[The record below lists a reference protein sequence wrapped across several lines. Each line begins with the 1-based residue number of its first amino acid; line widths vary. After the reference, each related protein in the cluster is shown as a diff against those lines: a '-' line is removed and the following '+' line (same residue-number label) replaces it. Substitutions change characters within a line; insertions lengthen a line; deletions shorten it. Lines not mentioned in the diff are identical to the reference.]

1 MKFIVSTK
9 PTKSALDL
17 AIINS
22 NVSKFYSKSCLAEV
36 SANANTLTI
45 NLEAA
50 SIVSE
55 VKLKGSGDTDEASTV
70 FVDSLVLKQLIASFD
85 SPTII
90 FEFTESG
97 LVLHTGKSKFTL
109 PKMTDDSDMALAR
122 PLKVL
127 ELSNCVNVDVDSSA
141 WKFVKDHQMFAI
153 AMSFV
158 HPVYT
163 NVWVSDGD
171 DVVVGDFDNSIFTH
185 SHKSN
190 LGCCC
195 LLSDTIVNL
204 LMSLPEGSKIV
215 RDPESRSY
223 IINGSTDSFDY
234 IAQFTPKYESDPGV
248 GSYNADMVLSMMPD
262 SSDQAVTLDSD
273 KISKLLNQASLL
285 STSSEDTI
293 TLSVRDK
300 QAWLHDNNVNGSVD
314 IKPSCDWD
322 KIKEYS
328 VEFRTALLKSAMSNY
343 SGDIS
348 IYPCMTDDD
357 IVGGVVMKDKDVTT
371 LLAGVE

>member
-163 NVWVSDGD
+163 NVWVSDSD

-348 IYPCMTDDD
+348 IYPCMADDD

>member
-215 RDPESRSY
+215 RDPESQSY

-348 IYPCMTDDD
+348 IYPCMADDD

>member
-223 IINGSTDSFDY
+223 IINGSTDSFEY

-348 IYPCMTDDD
+348 IYPCMADDD

>member
-122 PLKVL
+122 PLKAL

-348 IYPCMTDDD
+348 IYPCMADDD

>member
-122 PLKVL
+122 PLKAL

-348 IYPCMTDDD
+348 IYPCMADDD
-357 IVGGVVMKDKDVTT
+357 IVGGVVMRDKDVTT

>member
-348 IYPCMTDDD
+348 IYPCMADDD

>member
-348 IYPCMTDDD
+348 IYPCMADDD
-357 IVGGVVMKDKDVTT
+357 IVGGVVMKDKDVTI

>member
-97 LVLHTGKSKFTL
+97 LVLHSGKSKFTL

-163 NVWVSDGD
+163 NVWVSDSD

-223 IINGSTDSFDY
+223 IINGSTDSFEY
-234 IAQFTPKYESDPGV
+234 IAQFTPKYESDLGV

-348 IYPCMTDDD
+348 IYPCMADDD

>member
-1 MKFIVSTK
+1 
-9 PTKSALDL
+9 
-17 AIINS
+17 
-22 NVSKFYSKSCLAEV
+22 
-36 SANANTLTI
+36 
-45 NLEAA
+45 
-50 SIVSE
+50 
-55 VKLKGSGDTDEASTV
+55 
-70 FVDSLVLKQLIASFD
+70 
-85 SPTII
+85 
-90 FEFTESG
+90 
-97 LVLHTGKSKFTL
+97 
-109 PKMTDDSDMALAR
+109 MALAR

-163 NVWVSDGD
+163 NVWVSDSD

-223 IINGSTDSFDY
+223 IINGSTDSFEY

-248 GSYNADMVLSMMPD
+248 GSYNDDMVLSMMPD

-348 IYPCMTDDD
+348 IYPCMADDD

>member
-97 LVLHTGKSKFTL
+97 LVLHSGKSKFTL

-163 NVWVSDGD
+163 NVWVSDSD

-223 IINGSTDSFDY
+223 IINGSTDSFEY

-348 IYPCMTDDD
+348 IYPCMADDD

>member
-163 NVWVSDGD
+163 HVWVSDGD

-348 IYPCMTDDD
+348 IYPCMADDD

>member
-127 ELSNCVNVDVDSSA
+127 ELSNCVDVDVDSSA

-223 IINGSTDSFDY
+223 IINGSTDSFEY

-348 IYPCMTDDD
+348 IYPCMADDD

>member
-90 FEFTESG
+90 FEFAESG
-97 LVLHTGKSKFTL
+97 LILHSGKSKFTL

-122 PLKVL
+122 PLKAL

-163 NVWVSDGD
+163 NVWVGDGD

-348 IYPCMTDDD
+348 IYPCMADDD

>member
-36 SANANTLTI
+36 SANVNTLTI

-122 PLKVL
+122 PLKAL

-348 IYPCMTDDD
+348 IYPCMADDD

>member
-109 PKMTDDSDMALAR
+109 PKMLDDSDMALAR

-348 IYPCMTDDD
+348 IYPCMADDD

>member
-90 FEFTESG
+90 FEFAESG
-97 LVLHTGKSKFTL
+97 LILHSGKSKFTL

-122 PLKVL
+122 PLKAL

-163 NVWVSDGD
+163 NVWVGDGD

-314 IKPSCDWD
+314 VKPSCDWG

-348 IYPCMTDDD
+348 IYPCMADDD

>member
-97 LVLHTGKSKFTL
+97 LVLHSGKSKFTL

-223 IINGSTDSFDY
+223 IINGSTDSFEY

-348 IYPCMTDDD
+348 IYPCMADDD

>member
-97 LVLHTGKSKFTL
+97 LVLHSGKSKFTL

-348 IYPCMTDDD
+348 IYPCMADDD